1 MKKFFSLVVALACVI
16 TVAGCGKAD
25 FVCTGKIDGAEGR
38 VEGKVSGDQ
47 VTELYITS
55 TNEANSEKEAEQA
68 ASLVN
73 GLGSLASGQGI
84 EMKAKV
90 SGKEVTTEMTV
101 DVTKVT
107 KSSSAKSQVGFDLSN
122 TTKDEV
128 IKTLEKEGLTC
139 K

>member
-1 MKKFFSLVVALACVI
+1 MKKFLSLVVALGCVI

-47 VTELYITS
+47 VTELFMTS
-55 TNEANSEKEAEQA
+55 TSKANSEKEAEQS

-90 SGKEVTTEMTV
+90 NGKEVTTEMTV
-101 DVTKVT
+101 DVAKVT
-107 KSSSAKSQVGFDLSN
+107 KSSSAKSQVGFDLKD
-122 TTKDEV
+122 TTKDSV
-128 IKTLEKEGLTC
+128 IKSLEKEGLTC
-139 K
+139 N